1 VTDSSKTFLD
11 AFFPVIKWP
20 YIIVSKIWGFE
31 PNKLTPSGVSAIL
44 TDLVTLII
52 SFMLIM
58 CFPKEPTSESM
69 IQYIGA
75 VVLLIVVIYG
85 FLPAAMRL
93 LYGDYSQ
100 YVNDGEDMK

>member
-1 VTDSSKTFLD
+1 MTDSSKTFLD

-31 PNKLTPSGVSAIL
+31 PNKLTMSGIAAVAI
-44 TDLVTLII
+44 DLFTLII

-58 CFPKEPTSESM
+58 CFPKEPTSEPM

-85 FLPAAMRL
+85 FLPATMRL
-93 LYGDYSQ
+93 LYGDYSH
-100 YVNDGEDMK
+100 YVEGNE